1 MWKKSIA
8 LIKNGYFK
16 NWSFFVESKM
26 VLQWH
31 HCMWKHPFGTYIYI
45 VLCHRF
51 LFFLSSGILREF
63 SYSQRLKKSLQKCW
77 GIARRLCLIATPP
90 GVQVWLCKYN
100 SRVWCWRRV
109 HFHWLVGLC
118 VLYDWDSSGFS
129 SVRTGYTG
137 LKESRASESLSSIER
152 DIFRSASCLHC
163 SCQRL
168 MEQKWSAGV

>member
-1 MWKKSIA
+1 MKGSLLNQKWFFNGITA
-8 LIKNGYFK
+8 CKNTLLEQIYILFYVTVF
-16 NWSFFVESKM
+16 SFFCPQGSWENSATAR
-26 VLQWH
+26 
-31 HCMWKHPFGTYIYI
+31 G
-45 VLCHRF
+45 
-51 LFFLSSGILREF
+51 
-63 SYSQRLKKSLQKCW
+63 LKKSLQKCW